1 MPTDRTS
8 PSPDSRGVARQ
19 ISHILLRDRP
29 MESVLQELTDL
40 ARTVLAEDAEASITM
55 VTDGRATTI
64 TYTGQLAL
72 DCDER
77 QYETGHGPCLHAAST
92 GDMVEI
98 SDTQLD
104 PRWTDYAC
112 WAAERGALS
121 SLSVPLPVSDRVSGA
136 LNVYSRRAEGFDE
149 DSRAAATEFAPFGAV
164 VLDNMSAYQD
174 ARVMVDNLQV
184 ALESRAVIDQAKGIL
199 MERHRLTAEQAFQY
213 LTRASS
219 LTNTKLRL
227 VAEHLVNTGA
237 LPETGHRL

>member
-1 MPTDRTS
+1 M
-8 PSPDSRGVARQ
+8 SRIV
-19 ISHILLRDRP
+19 LRDRS
-29 MESVLQELTDL
+29 MESVLQEVTDL
-40 ARTVLAEDAEASITM
+40 AKSVLAEDAEASVTM
-55 VTDGRATTI
+55 VDDGRATTI

-98 SDTQLD
+98 SDSEMDQ
-104 PRWTDYAC
+104 RWTDYAR

-121 SLSVPLPVSDRVSGA
+121 SLSIPLPVSDRVSGA
-136 LNVYSRRAEGFDE
+136 LNIYSRRAAGFDE
-149 DSRAAATEFAPFGAV
+149 SSRAAATEFAPFATV

-174 ARVMVDNLQV
+174 ARGMVDNLRV
-184 ALESRAVIDQAKGIL
+184 ALDSRAVIDQAKGIL
-199 MERHRLTAEQAFQY
+199 MERHRLTADQAFQY

-227 VAEHLVNTGA
+227 VAEQLVHTGE
-237 LPETGHRL
+237 LPEMGHAL

>member
-1 MPTDRTS
+1 
-8 PSPDSRGVARQ
+8 
-19 ISHILLRDRP
+19 

-174 ARVMVDNLQV
+174 ARVMVDKPAGRTGVPSGDRPGQGHPDGTPPPDRRAGVPVPDQGVV
-184 ALESRAVIDQAKGIL
+184 ADEHETPAGGRAPG
-199 MERHRLTAEQAFQY
+199 
-213 LTRASS
+213 
-219 LTNTKLRL
+219 
-227 VAEHLVNTGA
+227 
-237 LPETGHRL
+237 

>member
-1 MPTDRTS
+1 MPTDPTS
-8 PSPDSRGVARQ
+8 PSPDRRGVAQQMSQ
-19 ISHILLRDRP
+19 IVLRDRS
-29 MESVLQELTDL
+29 MASVLQEVTDL
-40 ARTVLAEDAEASITM
+40 AKSVLAEDAEASVTM
-55 VTDGRATTI
+55 ADDGRATTI

-98 SDTQLD
+98 SDSEMDQ
-104 PRWTDYAC
+104 
-112 WAAERGALS
+112 
-121 SLSVPLPVSDRVSGA
+121 
-136 LNVYSRRAEGFDE
+136 
-149 DSRAAATEFAPFGAV
+149 FAPFATV

-174 ARVMVDNLQV
+174 ARGMVDNLRV

-199 MERHRLTAEQAFQY
+199 IERHRLTADQAFQY

-227 VAEHLVNTGA
+227 VAEQLVHTGE
-237 LPETGHRL
+237 LPEMGHAL